1 MKKLIAFF
9 VIAAIFVNAQ
19 NNRFIYEYK
28 FVSDSTKKD
37 VVASEM
43 MFLDITKNSSKYYSR
58 EVYVQDSIMRADLEK
73 QMKAGVSNF
82 SIKRNDAK
90 GKVRYRVTKDY
101 QKNKTYLN
109 VRIGSDS
116 YKVLEDRA
124 LDWKILPEKEKIG
137 NWEAQKATTE
147 FGGRKW
153 TAWFCEEIPLSDGP
167 YKFKG
172 LPGLIVK
179 ISDADNSHVMELKG
193 STKFAS
199 PTEENTESAVTTKNG
214 AITKT
219 VVVGDGFGSSKDEIE
234 INREKYVKLFW
245 EDREDPAKSIKMMQ
259 GREGVVMKFK
269 DQNGND
275 MSMSDMIKRRE
286 DAQKEANKRNNNLIE
301 IDLLNKPK

>member
-9 VIAAIFVNAQ
+9 VFATIFVNAQ

-82 SIKRNDAK
+82 NIKRNDAK
-90 GKVRYRVTKDY
+90 GKVRYKVTKDY

-116 YKVLEDRA
+116 YKVLEDRV
-124 LDWKILPEKEKIG
+124 LDWKILTEKEKIG

-199 PTEENTESAVTTKNG
+199 PTEENMESAVTTKNG

>member
-9 VIAAIFVNAQ
+9 VFAAIFVNAQ

-82 SIKRNDAK
+82 NIKRNDAK
-90 GKVRYRVTKDY
+90 GKVRYKVTKDY

-116 YKVLEDRA
+116 YKVLEDRV

-199 PTEENTESAVTTKNG
+199 PTEENMESAVTTKNG

-219 VVVGDGFGSSKDEIE
+219 VVVGDGVGSSKDEIE

-245 EDREDPAKSIKMMQ
+245 EDREDPAKSIKMML

>member
-9 VIAAIFVNAQ
+9 VFAAIFVNAQ

-82 SIKRNDAK
+82 NIKRNDAK
-90 GKVRYRVTKDY
+90 GKVRYKVTKDY

-116 YKVLEDRA
+116 YKVLEDRV
-124 LDWKILPEKEKIG
+124 LDWEILPEKEKIG
-137 NWEAQKATTE
+137 NWETQKATTE

-199 PTEENTESAVTTKNG
+199 PTEENMESAVTTKNG

>member
-9 VIAAIFVNAQ
+9 VFAAIFVNAQ

-82 SIKRNDAK
+82 NIKRNDAK
-90 GKVRYRVTKDY
+90 GKVRYKVTKDY

-199 PTEENTESAVTTKNG
+199 PTEENMESAVTTKNG